1 MEKTAFLFERKLD
14 TIFVRQA
21 GHDRLLRAAM
31 IAGCQAESKAL
42 LMSRKAAAHVFFSI
56 KADSVK
62 DVKEWAAVS
71 VEWLSLNPCW
81 F

>member
-1 MEKTAFLFERKLD
+1 
-14 TIFVRQA
+14 
-21 GHDRLLRAAM
+21 M
-31 IAGCQAESKAL
+31 IAGCQAELKAL